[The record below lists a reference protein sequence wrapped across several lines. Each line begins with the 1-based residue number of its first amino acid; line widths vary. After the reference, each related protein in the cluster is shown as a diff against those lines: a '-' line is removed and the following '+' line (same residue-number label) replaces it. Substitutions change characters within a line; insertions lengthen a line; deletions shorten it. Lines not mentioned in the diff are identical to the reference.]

1 YMLSKI
7 TVFPKKMVMRYAN
20 HYAQKYAGYSLKQ
33 ASATR
38 QLGSNHLPLLVI
50 HGERDHFVP
59 TEAAYTIQNA
69 TAGDKALLL
78 VPEAEHLE
86 ASMKD
91 PKTYWTVIF
100 SFIEQRITMN

>member
-1 YMLSKI
+1 ML
-7 TVFPKKMVMRYAN
+7 
-20 HYAQKYAGYSLKQ
+20 Q
-33 ASATR
+33 
-38 QLGSNHLPLLVI
+38 
-50 HGERDHFVP
+50 
-59 TEAAYTIQNA
+59 
-69 TAGDKALLL
+69 AGDKALLL